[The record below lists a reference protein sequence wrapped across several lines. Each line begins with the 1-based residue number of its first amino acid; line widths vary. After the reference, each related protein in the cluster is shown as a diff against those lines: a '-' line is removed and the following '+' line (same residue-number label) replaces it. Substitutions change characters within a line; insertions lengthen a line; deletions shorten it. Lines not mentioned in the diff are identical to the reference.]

1 MGSVEE
7 MQQELSSMKEFLIRQ
22 SREIL
27 KLKRAAA
34 GGQPLEE
41 EEDDYLEQ
49 ESGQARL
56 NFVEHQESMRAR
68 DNDHY
73 STGHKGSGAK
83 L

>member
-1 MGSVEE
+1 
-7 MQQELSSMKEFLIRQ
+7 MQHELSSMKDFLIRQ

-34 GGQPLEE
+34 GGQLLEE

-56 NFVEHQESMRAR
+56 SFVEHQESVRAR
-68 DNDHY
+68 ARGDHSNNARILLQYNY
-73 STGHKGSGAK
+73 SP
-83 L
+83 